1 VSFLNFS
8 RVETLY
14 KNILLIAGTG
24 QNVGKTLFASQV
36 IALNADSNPLVSI
49 KIAPHFHRLSPDAQI
64 IEKNKNFSIVREL
77 DPCGNKDSQRFLNA
91 GSKEVYYAQCM
102 DNQLALVFDK
112 LIKLIP
118 KDSPIICES
127 GGLRQIIKPGIF
139 LMINKKNN
147 HNIKPQ
153 AIRNRELADKWIE
166 FDEQEFD
173 FNPISLN
180 FSESGWTIQN

>member
-1 VSFLNFS
+1 MK
-8 RVETLY
+8 TLY

-36 IALNADSNPLVSI
+36 IKQNASNCPLVSI
-49 KIAPHFHRLSPDAQI
+49 KISPHFHRLNPDAQI
-64 IEKNKNFSIVREL
+64 IENNKDFSIIKEF
-77 DPCGNKDSQRFLNA
+77 DSNGNKDSQRFLCA
-91 GSKEVYYAQCM
+91 GAKEVYYVQCM
-102 DNQLALVFDK
+102 DDKLSLAFDM

-118 KDSPIICES
+118 QDSPIICES

-139 LMINKKNN
+139 IIINKKNN
-147 HNIKPQ
+147 LKIKPQ
-153 AIRNRELADKWIE
+153 ALRNKELADKWIE

-173 FNPISLN
+173 FDPNKLQ

>member
-1 VSFLNFS
+1 M
-8 RVETLY
+8 ETLY

-36 IALNADSNPLVSI
+36 IALNADSYPVVSI
-49 KIAPHFHRLSPDAQI
+49 KIAPHFHRLNPDAQI
-64 IEKNKNFSIVREL
+64 IEKNKDFSIIKEF
-77 DPCGNKDSQRFLNA
+77 DSNGNKDSQRFLCA
-91 GSKEVYYAQCM
+91 GAKEVYYVQCM
-102 DNQLALVFDK
+102 DNQLSLVFDK

-118 KDSPIICES
+118 QDSPIICES

-147 HNIKPQ
+147 HKIKPQ
-153 AIRNRELADKWIE
+153 ALRNRELADKWIE

-173 FNPISLN
+173 FNPLN
-180 FSESGWTIQN
+180 LHFSESGWTIQN